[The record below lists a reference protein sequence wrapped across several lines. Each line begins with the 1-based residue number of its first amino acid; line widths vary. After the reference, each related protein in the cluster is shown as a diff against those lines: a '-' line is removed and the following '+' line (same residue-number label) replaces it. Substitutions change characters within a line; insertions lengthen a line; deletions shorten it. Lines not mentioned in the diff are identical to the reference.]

1 MPSAGALIS
10 TVGFGTIIPRY
21 VGRKWG
27 FQIATSLVCI
37 GVVLQTFP
45 NNWALTYL
53 DQSKAYSWKVA
64 NSIQFV
70 PAAAFFILVFFL
82 PESPRWLAAKYP
94 DDDLPMLKSLAW
106 LRGKT
111 IDHELV
117 TDEAKEVREYN
128 IWARENESTNPL
140 NLLLNKR
147 LFKRLLYANVPLLQM
162 QLCGVQILQ
171 IYASVIYQSLGLQSQ
186 HHALLLTA
194 CTQILYAA
202 AALGSSYFVEK
213 IGRRKCIMTAS
224 YIWIVNIAIIFGLAL
239 GYESAQNMVAN
250 GFVAAFII
258 LNNTIYWL
266 FATGP
271 AVVYVNEI
279 LPTHSRELG
288 VGLANAVPV
297 GIAVA
302 LGQEWPVA
310 TARIGPWS
318 YLILLCTCT
327 CGTVLCWFFIK
338 EPKGLSIERI
348 DVLFGERDHV
358 EEVEESKASSTAIES
373 IVWSTAAYGANVFLP
388 EDGNRRLTARVL
400 LPEDG
405 NRRLTTTISLDTIFH
420 DYLRTVLGAVP
431 RQSTSSTRRQRYYHL
446 TATSRT
452 VASSSYPGQTTK
464 ERNKSSGTQPS
475 VVINQWKTRWQYD
488 AGSSLSARSLTAQ
501 TPCWTAWAVRRRH
514 LHLTKAES
522 SLLTQFRTG
531 HIGPRAY
538 LYRRKAADP
547 PTRRYNVEEET
558 PAHVLLSCTTT
569 PPRPPGWPQA
579 PEELN
584 RRLKAGLT
592 VPKSTLLGVRDAV
605 LVK

>member
-1 MPSAGALIS
+1 MAGVGFADQEGLAAISHLVLCLAILRAGRVRLFGLMPSAGALIS

-37 GVVLQTFP
+37 GVILQTFP
-45 NNWALTYL
+45 NNWGALVVGRIVMGFGGDLNGLVLGYYVTEAAPKNVRGRSLILVQQFASSFIAIIGYWIAYALTYL

-70 PAAAFFILVFFL
+70 PAAIFFILVFFL

-111 IDHELV
+111 IDDEIV
-117 TDEAKEVREYN
+117 ADEAKEVREYN

-147 LFKRLLYANVPLLQM
+147 LFKRVLYASVPLLQM

-171 IYASVIYQSLGLQSQ
+171 IYAAVIYQNLGLDSQ
-186 HHALLLTA
+186 KHALLLTA

-258 LNNTIYWL
+258 LNNSIYWL

-288 VGLANAVPV
+288 VGLANAIPV

-310 TARIGPWS
+310 TAKLGPWS
-318 YLILLCTCT
+318 YLILLSTCT
-327 CGTVLCWFFIK
+327 CGTVLCWFFVK

-358 EEVEESKASSTAIES
+358 EEVEESKASSTAVE
-373 IVWSTAAYGANVFLP
+373 YANKM
-388 EDGNRRLTARVL
+388 D
-400 LPEDG
+400 
-405 NRRLTTTISLDTIFH
+405 TTS
-420 DYLRTVLGAVP
+420 
-431 RQSTSSTRRQRYYHL
+431 
-446 TATSRT
+446 
-452 VASSSYPGQTTK
+452 K
-464 ERNKSSGTQPS
+464 
-475 VVINQWKTRWQYD
+475 
-488 AGSSLSARSLTAQ
+488 
-501 TPCWTAWAVRRRH
+501 
-514 LHLTKAES
+514 
-522 SLLTQFRTG
+522 
-531 HIGPRAY
+531 
-538 LYRRKAADP
+538 
-547 PTRRYNVEEET
+547 
-558 PAHVLLSCTTT
+558 
-569 PPRPPGWPQA
+569 
-579 PEELN
+579 
-584 RRLKAGLT
+584 
-592 VPKSTLLGVRDAV
+592 
-605 LVK
+605 